1 MKKETH
7 IRYGAWRPKKFF
19 SIRKPISKDIQLYVS
34 AGLLYDRF
42 DVKMKTIRNGVS
54 KFTQQQSTY
63 WKSFRD
69 GDAIMIDYDSIPANT
84 RVRSKLPK
92 NAKDTLDL
100 LRSEM
105 MVQEDIHQDAEV
117 FHLRQTFQEA
127 YHKRWPLFLKFY
139 VKKIEDQSERIR
151 YAKSHALLEMII
163 KATNERWPSK
173 IIFTEYSSIIRE
185 ELDALDEPKFKT
197 VSPVYFWRVI
207 RKCNKYGIPET
218 LVHDSLGVSKEYLV
232 KMTGQIKAFIRLELR
247 KPQNLLIR
255 DIIKSVY
262 KKYNVELSPSSIKSF
277 KRKSADRNIF
287 EYDSNGRIHSRQNG
301 LPKITRF
308 LAEGPGEQYQGDF
321 YKLQFYCRN
330 VTGRVVRLWAYV
342 VLDVFSKKVVGWA
355 LSENQSATLAKNA
368 FKMAFI
374 DNCFLPEEI
383 IIDNDTFYNKKIF
396 KRFIRRVNNLG
407 VITTKSYPNIPTWK
421 AEIESFF
428 GVFQKLHSA
437 KPWYMGEGVKSKN
450 VAGNPSQEFTK
461 KLYTQV
467 SSMLS
472 VSEMITEFGKMIKEY
487 NQATNNRKK
496 KVAPSDYFRMY
507 SSRRTIKWE
516 VWMESLLFWRAKT
529 KKRIKDD
536 GRIDLQIEGVE
547 YCYQVTQA
555 DMLWNYKNSDVRMCY
570 NPKDLSRIHVF
581 ERGTLKFI
589 GEIEPRMVMS
599 RENKT
604 EVLKTQKR
612 ILREAQQY
620 LKDKRNEDEVLV
632 SGIQGVVTRTETLDD
647 KIIKRQM
654 KREKFE
660 KQVAKVRV
668 HS

>member
-1 MKKETH
+1 MKNAH
-7 IRYGAWRPKKFF
+7 QYQGAWRPKKFF
-19 SIRKPISKDIQLYVS
+19 AIRKPISKDVELYVS
-34 AGLLYDRF
+34 AGLLDDRF
-42 DVKMKTIRNGVS
+42 GVKMKTIRNGVS

-69 GDAIMIDYDSIPANT
+69 GNAIMIDYDSIPGNT
-84 RVRSKLPK
+84 KMRSRLPK
-92 NAKDTLDL
+92 NAKDTLEI

-105 MVQEDIHQDAEV
+105 ILQEDIHQDAEIL
-117 FHLRQTFQEA
+117 HLRQTFEEA
-127 YHKRWPLFLKFY
+127 YHNHWPLFLKFY
-139 VKKIEDQSERIR
+139 LSKVDDQKERIR
-151 YAKSHALLEMII
+151 YAKSHALLEVIVN
-163 KATNERWPSK
+163 ATNKKWSSK
-173 IIFTEYSSIIRE
+173 IIFSEYSAIIKGE
-185 ELDALDEPKFKT
+185 IDALDEPKFKT
-197 VSPVYFWRVI
+197 LSQIYFWRVV
-207 RKCNKYGIPET
+207 RRCRQDGIPQT
-218 LVHDSLGVSKEYLV
+218 LIHDSLGVSKEYLV
-232 KMTGQIKAFIRLELR
+232 KMTGPIKAFIRLELR

-255 DIIKSVY
+255 DIIKNVI

-277 KRKSADRNIF
+277 KTKNGDRNVF
-287 EYDSNGRIHSRQNG
+287 EYDSNGKVHSRQNG

-330 VTGRVVRLWAYV
+330 ITGKVVRLWAYV

-368 FKMAFI
+368 FKMAFV

-450 VAGNPSQEFTK
+450 IAGNPSEEFTK

-467 SSMLS
+467 SKMLS
-472 VSEMITEFGKMIKEY
+472 VSEMITEFDKMVKEY

-496 KVAPSDYFRMY
+496 KVAPTDYFRMY
-507 SSRRTIKWE
+507 NSRRTIKWE
-516 VWMESLLFWRAKT
+516 DWMEALLFWKAKT

-555 DMLWNYKNSDVRMCY
+555 EMLWSYKNSDVRMCY
-570 NPKDLSRIHVF
+570 NPRDLSRLYIF
-581 ERGTLKFI
+581 ERGTLKHI
-589 GEIEPRMVMS
+589 GKIEPRMVMT

-604 EVLKTQKR
+604 EVLRTQKR
-612 ILREAQQY
+612 ILKDAQQY
-620 LKDKRNEDEVLV
+620 LREKRDEDEALV
-632 SGIQGVVTRTETLDD
+632 SGIKGVVVRAETLDD

-654 KREKFE
+654 KRERFE
-660 KQVAKVRV
+660 KQVAKVPI
-668 HS
+668 HQ